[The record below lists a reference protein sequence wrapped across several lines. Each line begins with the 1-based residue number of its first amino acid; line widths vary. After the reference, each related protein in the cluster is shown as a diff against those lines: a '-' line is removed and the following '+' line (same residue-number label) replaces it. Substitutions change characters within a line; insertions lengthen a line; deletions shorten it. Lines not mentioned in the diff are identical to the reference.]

1 MSLTPS
7 TFYAFWMYGRRRSK
21 VTFTTQSFE
30 LHHQCN
36 NNKHTVIM
44 KLLLFRHLG
53 IKSTWLVF
61 GRDHGWR
68 NISQLMSRRPK
79 WHKLSNIHKCDI
91 FKFDCIWPNFLA
103 TYTTPSDIYFI
114 YDICC
119 MKWHERYNMND
130 YSKVCAI
137 QHDQAGLLECKVS
150 QVRNGTPCSEPL
162 RHLSLIT
169 GTIYTSSH
177 LTGTSVFHG
186 NRMLILFLRG
196 VLFIHDSKLIG
207 ETC

>member
-79 WHKLSNIHKCDI
+79 WHKLSNIHKCDV

-103 TYTTPSDIYFI
+103 TYTMPSDVYFMTFAAWNDTR
-114 YDICC
+114 DITW
-119 MKWHERYNMND
+119 KT
-130 YSKVCAI
+130 I
-137 QHDQAGLLECKVS
+137 QRSAPFSTIRLG
-150 QVRNGTPCSEPL
+150 CS
-162 RHLSLIT
+162 
-169 GTIYTSSH
+169 
-177 LTGTSVFHG
+177 SVKFP
-186 NRMLILFLRG
+186 
-196 VLFIHDSKLIG
+196 K
-207 ETC
+207 